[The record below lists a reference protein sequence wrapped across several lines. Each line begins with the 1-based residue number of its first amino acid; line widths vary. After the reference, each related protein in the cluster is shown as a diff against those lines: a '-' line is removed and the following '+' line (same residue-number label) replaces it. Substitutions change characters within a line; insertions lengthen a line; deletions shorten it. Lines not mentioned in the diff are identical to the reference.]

1 MSPPT
6 PITYPSQP
14 TRSLPPIQMPTPQQV
29 STPPSVHS
37 STLNGVVAPLPQASI
52 RPSPLSRRRS
62 DYLDQQ
68 TQPPPPSFSAVNGRH
83 SIDYP
88 SYSGQSAIRPPP
100 PAAGERY
107 QRLPNGTV
115 SYNPPV
121 PSSRPNGISTS
132 YKTPGTIPNGQILPS
147 DYPVMYWSDYQVST
161 SGLKNLGNTCYM
173 NSTIQCLSSVYP
185 FAIYFSGGI
194 IE

>member
-1 MSPPT
+1 M

-14 TRSLPPIQMPTPQQV
+14 MRSHPPIQTMHQPMPQLLPVQA
-29 STPPSVHS
+29 PA
-37 STLNGVVAPLPQASI
+37 LNGVVAPPPQASL

-62 DYLDQQ
+62 DYLDQPAQ
-68 TQPPPPSFSAVNGRH
+68 SHPSSFPAVNGRH

-88 SYSGQSAIRPPP
+88 SYSIQSAIRPPP

-107 QRLPNGTV
+107 QRIPNGTIPYA
-115 SYNPPV
+115 SPA
-121 PSSRPNGISTS
+121 PSTRTNGISSS
-132 YKTPGTIPNGQILPS
+132 YKSHGTMPNGHILPS

-173 NSTIQCLSSVYP
+173 NSTIQCLGSVYP
-185 FAIYFSGGI
+185 FAIYFSG
-194 IE
+194 